1 MTATELLT
9 NYPVTADAPSAFVAA
24 DVPSAEMAATDKMSV
39 ATDLLTTY
47 PDWEGAK
54 VLNVLMEY
62 PNTPIYS
69 SVLETALQMSIPLP
83 EAQASIYHL
92 APVKMTDETTLKA
105 VKKRLN
111 QLIAQ
116 LASTPTPQHANT
128 ITDEIRALTQYIKET
143 TLPTGGIKCFHD
155 EDRAAYRRQSAAI
168 RRLLAQAVKD
178 GHHEAVAYIKHH
190 LFTGKQMRWE
200 E

>member
-1 MTATELLT
+1 MTATELLN
-9 NYPVTADAPSAFVAA
+9 NYPGVA
-24 DVPSAEMAATDKMSV
+24 DVSSANNALE
-39 ATDLLTTY
+39 LLNNY
-47 PDWEGAK
+47 PDWEGTK
-54 VLNVLMEY
+54 LLNILMQY

-69 SVLETALQMSIPLP
+69 SVLETALQMIIPLP
-83 EAQASIYHL
+83 EAMATIYHL
-92 APVKMTDETTLKA
+92 APVKMTDEATLKA

-116 LASTPTPQHANT
+116 KANT
-128 ITDEIRALTQYIKET
+128 PSHHHSVTSSLHNPIEDEIQSLTQYIKET

-168 RRLLAQAVKD
+168 RRLLAQAEKD

-190 LFTGKQMRWE
+190 LFQGKQMRWE
-200 E
+200 Q

>member
-1 MTATELLT
+1 MTATELMKHNLG
-9 NYPVTADAPSAFVAA
+9 VA
-24 DVPSAEMAATDKMSV
+24 DVSSASN
-39 ATDLLTTY
+39 ATDLIKNY
-47 PDWEGAK
+47 SDWEGAK
-54 VLNVLMEY
+54 VLNILMQY
-62 PNTPIYS
+62 PNTPVYS
-69 SVLETALQMSIPLP
+69 SVLETALNQNIPLT
-83 EAQASIYHL
+83 EAQAAIYHL
-92 APVKMTDETTLKA
+92 APIKMTDEATLKA

-116 LASTPTPQHANT
+116 QANT
-128 ITDEIRALTQYIKET
+128 PSPHHSVTSSLHHPIQDEIHSLTQYLKET

-168 RRLLAQAVKD
+168 RRLLAKAIKD

-190 LFTGKQMRWE
+190 LFQGKQMRWE

>member
-1 MTATELLT
+1 MTATE
-9 NYPVTADAPSAFVAA
+9 
-24 DVPSAEMAATDKMSV
+24 
-39 ATDLLTTY
+39 LLTTY
-47 PDWEGAK
+47 PDWEGTK
-54 VLNVLMEY
+54 VLNVLMQY

-105 VKKRLN
+105 VQKRLN

-116 LASTPTPQHANT
+116 KANT
-128 ITDEIRALTQYIKET
+128 PSHHHSVTSSPHHLVTIQDEICALTQYIKET

-168 RRLLAQAVKD
+168 RRLLAQAEKD

-190 LFTGKQMRWE
+190 LFQGKQMRWE
-200 E
+200 A